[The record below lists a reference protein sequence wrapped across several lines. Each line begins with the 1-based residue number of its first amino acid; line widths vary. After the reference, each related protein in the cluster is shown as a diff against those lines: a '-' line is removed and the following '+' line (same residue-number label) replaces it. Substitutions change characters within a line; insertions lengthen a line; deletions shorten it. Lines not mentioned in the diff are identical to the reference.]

1 MNYGMILWYVFQPW
15 RLKNVW
21 RAFAPGD
28 SEPLYT
34 LKATTAFS
42 FKPGINIF
50 LRSNTAQKKP
60 DYTIEGLFLAK
71 KCSIYFGEELVAEVC
86 DHFPLL
92 LLLLLLYICIYIHTV
107 FFSFFLS
114 LFVSISLSLSQT
126 HIRWNQP
133 EILLFLHK
141 SIVFPSL
148 VLLCLCSFQ
157 NNIEHIQIV
166 FI

>member
-71 KCSIYFGEELVAEVC
+71 KCSIYFGEELVAEVTR
-86 DHFPLL
+86 D
-92 LLLLLLYICIYIHTV
+92 V
-107 FFSFFLS
+107 S
-114 LFVSISLSLSQT
+114 LKNLIV
-126 HIRWNQP
+126 N
-133 EILLFLHK
+133 K
-141 SIVFPSL
+141 SIFNVTIYPGVDIAFIFSL
-148 VLLCLCSFQ
+148 VIIMDKIYVHDDWNGNYFGGLWVTAHVGFHVLH
-157 NNIEHIQIV
+157 NNTKKAQL
-166 FI
+166 